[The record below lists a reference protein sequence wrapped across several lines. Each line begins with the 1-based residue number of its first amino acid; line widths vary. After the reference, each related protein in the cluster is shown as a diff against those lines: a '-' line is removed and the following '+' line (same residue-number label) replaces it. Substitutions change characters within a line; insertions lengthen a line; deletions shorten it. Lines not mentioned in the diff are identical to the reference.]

1 MRYRSSI
8 GAVALAVSLG
18 VTLGATVGG
27 ALAFDESK
35 YPDWKGAWR
44 RVAVPGV
51 VGQPSYDPTKRG
63 GRAQE
68 APLTPE
74 YQAIFE
80 ANLKDQAAGGQ
91 GTDPTYTC
99 LSPGMPRVM
108 TTFAPFEIVVT
119 PQMTNFLIQHI
130 HDSRRIFTD
139 GRDWPKKIVPTF
151 VGYSI
156 GRWIDM
162 DGDGRYDMLEIETR
176 GLKGPRSYDPAGL
189 PFHSDNQSIFK
200 ERVYSDKADPNLLH
214 DEITTIDNALTRPWT
229 VTKTYSRLQIKQ
241 PEWVEEVCAEGNGDV
256 EIGKEGYF
264 LSGDGHLMPTKKDQ
278 APPDLR
284 YFKLTEPPNGDT
296 KSGVA
301 IPDLSGIWGRWF
313 TFEPPSSGPG
323 PIVSRLRRPD
333 GTMILSVVGD
343 YTNPIL
349 RPETAGVV
357 KKNGEMELGGTVL
370 PNPHNQCWPEPSP
383 FTLSIQLGMQLIQ
396 RKDEVVAGSKT

>member
-1 MRYRSSI
+1 MLYRRSI
-8 GAVALAVSLG
+8 GAVALAAS
-18 VTLGATVGG
+18 LGATLGCATLGG

-63 GRAQE
+63 GQAQE
-68 APLTPE
+68 APLTDE
-74 YQAIFE
+74 YQAIFQ

-139 GRDWPKKIVPTF
+139 GRDWPKKIAPSF

-156 GRWIDM
+156 GRWIDT
-162 DGDGRYDMLEIETR
+162 DGDGRYDVLEIETR

-189 PFHSDNQSIFK
+189 PLHSDNQSIFK
-200 ERVYSDKADPNLLH
+200 ERVYSDKADPNILY

-229 VTKTYSRLQIKQ
+229 VTKKYSRVPIKQ

-284 YFKLTEPPNGDT
+284 YFK
-296 KSGVA
+296 
-301 IPDLSGIWGRWF
+301 
-313 TFEPPSSGPG
+313 
-323 PIVSRLRRPD
+323 
-333 GTMILSVVGD
+333 
-343 YTNPIL
+343 
-349 RPETAGVV
+349 
-357 KKNGEMELGGTVL
+357 
-370 PNPHNQCWPEPSP
+370 Q
-383 FTLSIQLGMQLIQ
+383 IQN
-396 RKDEVVAGSKT
+396 

>member
-1 MRYRSSI
+1 MLYRSSI
-8 GAVALAVSLG
+8 GAVALAASLG
-18 VTLGATVGG
+18 VTTLGATLGG

-68 APLTPE
+68 APLTAE

-108 TTFAPFEIVVT
+108 TTFAPFEILVT

-139 GRDWPKKIVPTF
+139 GRDWPKKIVPAF

-156 GRWIDM
+156 GRWIDT
-162 DGDGRYDMLEIETR
+162 DGDGRYDVLEIETR
-176 GLKGPRSYDPAGL
+176 GFKGPRSYEATGIPLHED
-189 PFHSDNQSIFK
+189 SESVIT
-200 ERVYSDKADPNLLH
+200 ERLYIDKADADTLH
-214 DEITTIDNALTRPWT
+214 DVITVNDHALTRPWT
-229 VTKTYSRLQIKQ
+229 VDKHYKRDHNPIWFQNNCSEDNRHVWI
-241 PEWVEEVCAEGNGDV
+241 GNEHYV
-256 EIGKEGYF
+256 
-264 LSGDGHLMPTKKDQ
+264 LSGDDMLMPAKKDQ

-284 YFKLTEPPNGDT
+284 YFKQT
-296 KSGVA
+296 
-301 IPDLSGIWGRWF
+301 
-313 TFEPPSSGPG
+313 
-323 PIVSRLRRPD
+323 
-333 GTMILSVVGD
+333 
-343 YTNPIL
+343 
-349 RPETAGVV
+349 
-357 KKNGEMELGGTVL
+357 
-370 PNPHNQCWPEPSP
+370 
-383 FTLSIQLGMQLIQ
+383 
-396 RKDEVVAGSKT
+396 RK